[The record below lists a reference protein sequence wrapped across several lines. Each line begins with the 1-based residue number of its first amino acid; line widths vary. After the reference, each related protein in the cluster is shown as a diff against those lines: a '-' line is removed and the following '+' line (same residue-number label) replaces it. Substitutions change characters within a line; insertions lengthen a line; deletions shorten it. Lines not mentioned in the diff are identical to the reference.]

1 MGVEVFSEMS
11 IIFSILSLVC
21 LVMAF
26 YSMAT
31 DNPIG
36 ALISCFFM
44 YLLMKGATDSMEE
57 DRIARQA
64 QARKDQWSEA
74 TDKMNKLLKEQK

>member
-1 MGVEVFSEMS
+1 MG
-11 IIFSILSLVC
+11 IICSILALVC

-31 DNPIG
+31 DNPVG
-36 ALISCFFM
+36 ALISMVFGYM
-44 YLLMKGATDSMEE
+44 LMKGSNDSMEE

-74 TDKMNKLLKEQK
+74 TEKMNKLLKEQK

>member
-1 MGVEVFSEMS
+1 MG
-11 IIFSILSLVC
+11 IICSILSLVC

-36 ALISCFFM
+36 ALISVVFGYM
-44 YLLMKGATDSMEE
+44 LMKGSNDSMEE
-57 DRIARQA
+57 DRIARQE